1 VNLPEL
7 CIKRPVLTTMLILLP
22 VVVGILGYARM
33 GVDLYPNVDLPIVIV
48 TTTRSGASVEEME
61 TGVTKRIEEAVNT
74 ISGIDELRSTTK
86 EGLSTVVIQF
96 LLEKNRD
103 VAQQE
108 VQGKIN
114 TILSQLP
121 TGTDTPI
128 IDKFDV
134 DATPVMTIAVSGKRS
149 LREVT
154 EIADKEIKDSLSS
167 LSGVGSVS
175 LVGGRKRAINVT
187 VDTDKL
193 DAYGLSIEDVRRALG
208 SQNLELPGGRVDQ
221 QRRELVLRTMGRIE
235 KSSQFAELIVANL
248 SGNPVRLKD
257 LGRVEDA
264 YEEPRGMGRLD
275 GDNAVLLVVQKQ
287 SGTNTVQVIQ
297 TAKQRL
303 ALLEEIFAA
312 QGKTDLRLQV
322 IRDQSVFIN
331 GSLHEIQKHLLLGA
345 LLVAAT
351 ILLFL
356 RDWRTMLI
364 ASLSIPISLI
374 ATFMVMSWFGFTLN
388 NITMLALVLSVGIVI
403 DDAVVVHE
411 NIFRWME
418 EKGLSAWDASLGAT
432 KEITLAVVATTFSL
446 VVIFLPIAFMSGRVG
461 RFFASF
467 GVTTAVAILMS
478 MLVCFTLTPMLC
490 SRFLK
495 LSKKAREA
503 AAQGLSHHSGG
514 IYGRIVERPYLAILR
529 WSMRRRWAIVLA
541 TVLVVASLF
550 PFPFGRWL
558 SFGSPE
564 RAQTLSFLDW
574 RGLSGM
580 IGLDFIPKDDQSEF
594 EIAITTPEGWTLAR
608 TSETCAHIEN
618 ALRGMPEVVHVMTT
632 IGDTTGKVSKG
643 QGDVTQASIY
653 VRLVELTERA
663 QSKAGKFGQ
672 FEVMGRVRKLL
683 AADPLLV
690 DLRTSVQL
698 PAAIASGSVNA
709 DLEFTL
715 TGPDLGAL
723 TRYSDAI
730 LQRMRA
736 TPGFADVDTTTA
748 LRKPELRVEVD
759 RERAMDQQVSIQ
771 AIAATLGTLV
781 GGQIVSDFKDDQLG
795 ELYDVWLRAE
805 GVDRGDRG
813 QVERLKISSAAG
825 KRLELGNVAHLA
837 EARGPSQIDRFAR
850 QRKVTLIANLA
861 GSTTNRGVEEFTKAA
876 AEQHMPPEYQLIAS
890 GRAKTQAESN
900 SAFVVALIL
909 SLVFMYMILAAQF
922 ESFVHPI
929 TILLAVPL
937 TIPFALLSLI
947 LLGQSLTIFSILGVF
962 LLFGIVKKNGILQVD
977 YTNVLRARAAADPAE
992 VPANYREGTATPGDG
1007 RFGGW
1012 MRALPEDKRVRLWA
1026 ILEANRVRLR
1036 PILMTTLMLIA
1047 SMIPIALGQGPGAAS
1062 RASMAKVIVGGQA
1075 LSLLLSLLVT
1085 PVAYSLFDDFS
1096 RWARRRRGA

>member
-1 VNLPEL
+1 MNLPEL
-7 CIKRPVLTTMLILLP
+7 CIRRPVLTTMMVLLP
-22 VVVGILGYARM
+22 VVVGILGYMRM

-48 TTTRSGASVEEME
+48 TTTRPGASVEEME

-86 EGLSTVVIQF
+86 EGISTVVIQF

-121 TGTDTPI
+121 TGTDPPI
-128 IDKFDV
+128 IDKFDI
-134 DATPVMTIAVSGKRS
+134 DATPVMTIAVSGKRP

-175 LVGGRKRAINVT
+175 LVGGRKRAIQVT
-187 VDTDKL
+187 VDTDML

-208 SQNLELPGGRVDQ
+208 NQNLELPGGRVDQ
-221 QRRELVLRTMGRIE
+221 DRRELVLRTMGRIE
-235 KSSQFAELIVANL
+235 RSSQFADLIVANNG
-248 SGNPVRLKD
+248 GNPVRLSD
-257 LGRVEDA
+257 LGRVEDGV
-264 YEEPRGMGRLD
+264 EEPRGLGRLD

-287 SGTNTVQVIQ
+287 SGTNTVQVID
-297 TAKQRL
+297 TVKARL
-303 ALLEEIFAA
+303 AVLEGIFRS
-312 QGKTDLRLQV
+312 QGKTDLRMQV
-322 IRDQSVFIN
+322 IRDQSLFIN
-331 GSLHEIQKHLLLGA
+331 GSLHEVRKHLLLGA

-374 ATFMVMSWFGFTLN
+374 ATFMVMSWLGFTLN

-418 EKGLSAWDASLGAT
+418 EKGLSAWEASLGAT
-432 KEITLAVVATTFSL
+432 KEITLAVVTTTLSL

-461 RFFASF
+461 RFFFSF

-495 LSKKAREA
+495 LSPKAREA
-503 AAQGLSHHSGG
+503 AAHGVSHHSGG
-514 IYGRIVERPYLAILR
+514 LYGALVEKPYLAVLR
-529 WSMRRRWAIVLA
+529 WSMRQRWAIVLSA
-541 TVLVVASLF
+541 VAVVASIF
-550 PFPFGRWL
+550 PVPLIHW
-558 SFGSPE
+558 P
-564 RAQTLSFLDW
+564 
-574 RGLSGM
+574 GLSRM
-580 IGLDFIPKDDQSEF
+580 IGLDFLPKDDQSEF
-594 EIAITTPEGWTLAR
+594 EVAITTPEGWTLSR
-608 TSETCAHIEN
+608 SSDTFTHIEQQ
-618 ALRGMPEVVHVMTT
+618 LRGMPEIVHVMTT
-632 IGDTTGKVSKG
+632 IGDTTGKVSKA
-643 QGDVTQASIY
+643 QGDVTQGSIY
-653 VRLVELTERA
+653 VRLVELDERA
-663 QSKAGKFGQ
+663 RSKAGEFSQ
-672 FEVMGRVRKLL
+672 SAIMARVRKLL

-698 PAAIASGSVNA
+698 PANISSGSVNA

-715 TGPDLGAL
+715 TGPDLKAL
-723 TRYSDAI
+723 TGYADQI
-730 LQRMRA
+730 VQRMRG

-759 RERAMDQQVSIQ
+759 RERASDQQVSIQ
-771 AIAATLGTLV
+771 AIASTLSVLV
-781 GGQIVSDFKDDQLG
+781 GGQIVTDFKDDRLG

-805 GVDRGDRG
+805 GADRDDHAA
-813 QVERLKISSAAG
+813 VERLKILNARG
-825 KRLELGNVAHLA
+825 ERLELGNVARLS

-861 GSTTNRGVEEFTKAA
+861 GSTTNRGVEEFQKAA
-876 AEQHMPPEYQLIAS
+876 AELHMPPEYQLIAS

-900 SAFVVALIL
+900 SAFVVALML

-947 LLGQSLTIFSILGVF
+947 TLGQSLTIFSILGVF

-977 YTNVLRARAAADPAE
+977 YTNVLRARAQQEPELVPIGVREGVADPE
-992 VPANYREGTATPGDG
+992 LGGFG
-1007 RFGGW
+1007 RW
-1012 MRALPEDKRVRLWA
+1012 ASRQPQDKRLRLWA

-1047 SMIPIALGQGPGAAS
+1047 SMIPIALGEGPGSAS
-1062 RASMAKVIVGGQA
+1062 RASMAKMIVGGQA

-1085 PVAYSLFDDFS
+1085 PVAYSIFDDIG
-1096 RWARRRRGA
+1096 RRFRRGRAAEHKRPRP

>member
-1 VNLPEL
+1 MNLPEL
-7 CIKRPVLTTMLILLP
+7 CIKRPVLTTMMVLLP
-22 VVVGILGYARM
+22 VVVGILGYVKM

-128 IDKFDV
+128 IDKFDI
-134 DATPVMTIAVSGKRS
+134 DATPVMTIAISGKRS

-175 LVGGRKRAINVT
+175 LVGGRKRAVNVT
-187 VDTDKL
+187 VDTDLL

-208 SQNLELPGGRVDQ
+208 NQNLELPGGRVDQ

-235 KSSQFAELIVANL
+235 HSSQFADLIVANL
-248 SGNPVRLKD
+248 GGNPVRLKD
-257 LGRVEDA
+257 LGRVEDGF
-264 YEEPRGMGRLD
+264 EEPRGLGRLD

-297 TAKQRL
+297 TVKARVA
-303 ALLEEIFAA
+303 ALEAIFAA

-322 IRDQSVFIN
+322 IRDQSVFVN
-331 GSLHEIQKHLLLGA
+331 GSLHEIRKHLLLGA

-418 EKGLSAWDASLGAT
+418 EKGLPAWDAALGAT
-432 KEITLAVVATTFSL
+432 REITLAVVATTLSL

-478 MLVCFTLTPMLC
+478 MLVCFTLTPMLA

-503 AAQGLSHHSGG
+503 AAQGISHHSGG

-541 TVLVVASLF
+541 TIAVVASLF
-550 PFPFGRWL
+550 PFPFGRWA
-558 SFGSPE
+558 SFGSAE
-564 RAQTLSFLDW
+564 RAQKLAFLDW
-574 RGLSGM
+574 PGLSGM

-594 EIAITTPEGWTLAR
+594 EIAITTPEGWTLER
-608 TSETCAHIEN
+608 SSETFAHIEEQ
-618 ALRGMPEVVHVMTT
+618 LRAMPEVVHVMTT

-643 QGDVTQASIY
+643 QGDVTQGSIY

-663 QSKAGKFGQ
+663 GSKAGRFGQ

-683 AADPLLV
+683 AADPQLV

-698 PAAIASGSVNA
+698 PAAIS
-709 DLEFTL
+709 
-715 TGPDLGAL
+715 
-723 TRYSDAI
+723 SDGI
-730 LQRMRA
+730 IQHMRA
-736 TPGFADVDTTTA
+736 TPGFADIDTTTA

-759 RERAMDQQVSIQ
+759 RDRAMDQQVSIQ
-771 AIAATLGTLV
+771 AIATTLGTLV

-805 GVDRGDRG
+805 GLDRGDRA
-813 QVERLKISSAAG
+813 QVERLKITSTTG
-825 KRLELGNVAHLA
+825 RRFELGNVAHLT

-850 QRKVTLIANLA
+850 QRKVTLIGNLA

-922 ESFVHPI
+922 ESFVHPV

-977 YTNVLRARAAADPAE
+977 YTNVLRARAAQDPNE
-992 VPANYREGTATPGDG
+992 VPAAFRDGGAGGEG
-1007 RFGGW
+1007 RFERW
-1012 MRALPEDKRVRLWA
+1012 MRALPADKRVRLWA
-1026 ILEANRVRLR
+1026 IVEANRVRLR
-1036 PILMTTLMLIA
+1036 PILMTTMMLIA
-1047 SMIPIALGQGPGAAS
+1047 SMVPIALGQGPGSAS

-1085 PVAYSLFDDFS
+1085 PVAYSLFDDLG
-1096 RWARRRRGA
+1096 RRFRRKRG